1 MPVNIIDTLK
11 PKNGGNF
18 PIVEAADIAVT
29 SDKRLPE
36 ALAAKADT
44 SALAET
50 AAEVAQKADAADVFS
65 ETTNLQNQI
74 NQIEI
79 SATSEAVVAPEVAA
93 ARVGSDGSSYDTL
106 KDRLDSELDASN
118 STIKNLY
125 LNGVL
130 AVPLNLERGNIDASG
145 QYIDSTTRL
154 RSPKLALSGH
164 YTLHNPNGLSWYLLK
179 YTGGTS
185 AVVQWNVTLSEY
197 ELITESGYTYA
208 FVFRNTD
215 ESVLNVDDCT
225 AYLTDDNSEESYIDK
240 AVTTLQTGID
250 TNTTEIDRISQDLYS
265 SKVYGTWIQG
275 TVASTD
281 GKIDTSR
288 QDRIADPTFYNASE
302 IAEITFNEGFEILL
316 GYYSTPSESGFTN
329 TTTWISQP
337 VSEFTG
343 NYIRI
348 AIKRTSGAAILPT
361 DETGI
366 IIHKIPIPVSKR
378 FDNITEIAE
387 EKFSTVPNAVY
398 LCRDGMAVETVPP
411 NSKYAIKSTAG
422 NQYDMIRFS
431 VTKSTDGQYV
441 AVHDVYINGL
451 AVNPD
456 GTPIASQIRTDSL
469 SVAEM
474 NDYDWGLKYGSQYAG
489 LEVPMLDD
497 CLKFAA
503 MYGLTVALDVKWE
516 LEQSDVD
523 ALTALLSKYGQLNAI
538 FFAVSITNMQRI
550 QAKSNKFSFLF
561 AGTYEQMISQTV
573 PLKELLSGYNH
584 IYLAYR
590 PMGDVPTPSVISFAM
605 DNGFDIMYSPIE
617 GIDELMSVNIGYGIT
632 LYECHY
638 IPQIKTTVKAAVD
651 ALIEE

>member
-11 PKNGGNF
+11 PKNNGNF
-18 PIVEAADIAVT
+18 PVAEAVDIAV
-29 SDKRLPE
+29 SENKRLPE
-36 ALAAKADT
+36 ALAEKAAASD
-44 SALAET
+44 LAST
-50 AAEVAQKADAADVFS
+50 NAAVAQKADATDVFS

-79 SATSEAVVAPEVAA
+79 SASAEAVVAPEVAA
-93 ARVGSDGSSYDTL
+93 ARVGADGSSYGTL

-130 AVPLNLERGNIDASG
+130 AVPLNLERGNIDAAG

-154 RSPKLALSGH
+154 RSPKLALSGR
-164 YTLHNPNGLSWYLLK
+164 YTLHNPDGLSWYLFK
-179 YTGGTS
+179 YIGDTS
-185 AVVQWNVTLSEY
+185 TSVQWNVTLTEY

-225 AYLTDDNSEESYIDK
+225 AYLIDESSQESYVDK
-240 AVTTLQTGID
+240 AVTALQTDIN
-250 TNTTEIDRISQDLYS
+250 TNTTEIDRIAQDLYA

-275 TVASTD
+275 TIASTD

-302 IAEITFNEGFEILL
+302 IAEITFNDGFEILL
-316 GYYSTPSESGFTN
+316 GYYSTPSESGFSN
-329 TTTWISQP
+329 TTSWISQP

-348 AIKRTSGAAILPT
+348 AIKRTSGAAISPT
-361 DETGI
+361 DETRI
-366 IIHKIPIPVSKR
+366 IIHKIPVPVSER
-378 FDNITEIAE
+378 FDEITEIAE

-411 NSKYAIKSTAG
+411 NSKYAIKATAG

-441 AVHDVYINGL
+441 AVHDVYINDL

-456 GTPIASQIRTDSL
+456 GTPISTQIRTDSL
-469 SVAEM
+469 TVAEM
-474 NDYDWGLKYGSQYAG
+474 NEYDWGLKYGSRYAG
-489 LEVPMLDD
+489 LEVPMLED
-497 CLKFAA
+497 CLKYAA

-516 LEQSDVD
+516 LDQTDVD
-523 ALTALLSKYGQLNAI
+523 ALTASLAKYGQLNAI

-561 AGTYEQMISQTV
+561 AGTYEQMISQAV
-573 PLKELLSGYNH
+573 PLKALLSGNNH

-590 PMGDVPTPSVISFAM
+590 PMGDLPTASVIAFAM

-638 IPQIKTTVKAAVD
+638 ISQIKSTVKAAVD